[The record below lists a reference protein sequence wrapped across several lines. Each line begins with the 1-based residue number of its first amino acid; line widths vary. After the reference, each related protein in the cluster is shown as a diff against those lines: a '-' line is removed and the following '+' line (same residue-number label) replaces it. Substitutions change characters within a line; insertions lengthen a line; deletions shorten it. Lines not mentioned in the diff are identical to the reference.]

1 MSSIV
6 GFILTLM
13 GQAFSSILCNDKG
26 RIPGEM
32 TYDHLCEGFV
42 ATSKIKEVELHE
54 IEK

>member
-1 MSSIV
+1 
-6 GFILTLM
+6 
-13 GQAFSSILCNDKG
+13 
-26 RIPGEM
+26 M

>member
-1 MSSIV
+1 MIKIDMIV
-6 GFILTLM
+6 TTTG
-13 GQAFSSILCNDKG
+13 GY
-26 RIPGEM
+26 RGEM